1 MNINMIFNIFNN
13 SFSFDFSY
21 ENQLISVAFIIVALV
36 TNLYAMGQ
44 NRKSEVLVGSLYLIF
59 SLICLFAGD
68 LVLMFVSLE
77 IMVIYAGLLIFYG
90 HYKNSMIN
98 ARQYFLTHLVS
109 GSLILIGISYII
121 TKDAGTQITSL
132 TSLMESEGKNIYYI
146 LLLSGCLIN
155 VAVPPFSGWLVN
167 SYTNSSSSG
176 LIYLTSFTSKVSIM
190 MIVKLFAGL
199 EILKFFGI
207 ITIIY
212 SGIYACIENNI
223 KRLICYF
230 TVSQLGFMLIAIGT
244 KLTHEHAIFGIA
256 AFLFVNIIYKA
267 LFALYMAILMDQEN
281 IEDCS
286 EIKVLISIKSPLLC
300 SSLILS
306 IFLMIAF
313 PPLAGFTTKIFIMSN
328 LSKDFSYYI
337 IFALKIITCLAVFT
351 IVKYKNIKGSFS
363 PKLNIFSKASLFIA
377 FSVTF
382 IISFWLE
389 KFLKLIGLSYPMEV
403 AGIGMMEVVKELTV
417 IFVAIILAIIFNRLV
432 SRRSTR
438 SINMDLFRIMENA
451 LRNLYSKYQQRKT
464 QQEEYHY
471 LRESYNIL
479 DILEKG
485 ALHKIKSLHNQ
496 SASIFI
502 VMVMLIVFTLSLI
515 SSF

>member
-1 MNINMIFNIFNN
+1 MIFNIFNN

-21 ENQLISVAFIIVALV
+21 ENKLIAIAFIIVALV
-36 TNLYAMGQ
+36 TNLYAIGQ
-44 NRKSEVLVGSLYLIF
+44 NRRSEVLIGSLYLIF

-77 IMVIYAGLLIFYG
+77 IMVICAGLLIFYG

-98 ARQYFLTHLVS
+98 ARQYFLTHLMS

-121 TKDAGTQITSL
+121 THGANTEITLL
-132 TSLMESEGKNIYYI
+132 TSLIENDSKNIYYI
-146 LLLSGCLIN
+146 LLLFGCLIN

-176 LIYLTSFTSKVSIM
+176 LIYLTSFTSKVSII
-190 MIVKLFAGL
+190 MILKLFAGL

-244 KLTHEHAIFGIA
+244 KSTHEHAIFGIVT
-256 AFLFVNIIYKA
+256 FLFVNIIYKA

-286 EIKVLISIKSPLLC
+286 EIKVISSIKTPLLF
-300 SSLILS
+300 STLILS
-306 IFLMIAF
+306 IMLMIAF

-328 LSKDFSYYI
+328 LNKDFSYYI
-337 IFALKIITCLAVFT
+337 IFALKIITCLSVFT
-351 IVKYKNIKGSFS
+351 IVKYKNIKDSFL
-363 PKLNIFSKASLFIA
+363 PKLNIFSRASLFIA
-377 FSVTF
+377 FFITF

-389 KFLKLIGLSYPMEV
+389 RFLKFIGLSYPMEV
-403 AGIGMMEVVKELTV
+403 VSIGIFEVVKELII
-417 IFVAIILAIIFNRLV
+417 IFVASMLAIIFSRLV

-438 SINMDLFRIMENA
+438 TINIDLFRIMESI
-451 LRNLYSKYQQRKT
+451 LRNINLKAQQRKIQ
-464 QQEEYHY
+464 QQEDHY
-471 LRESYNIL
+471 LRDGYNIL
-479 DILEKG
+479 NIIGERVM
-485 ALHKIKSLHNQ
+485 HKMKSLHNQ

-502 VMVMLIVFTLSLI
+502 VMVVLIVFTLSLI
-515 SSF
+515 KLYRI